1 MRVMPIITISATY
14 GAGGSRIAP
23 AVAARLGLAF
33 HDRLIHAGDTPTV
46 ESLTERLT
54 DEQRQ
59 QQPPGRLLAS
69 LPRMTAALGLPSPTI
84 EDLDSTLSLRER
96 VVTGV
101 NAIAET
107 GSAVVLGRAA
117 AVILAGHPSALHVRL
132 MGPLDA
138 RIAQGMSIEGGTVED
153 AKKHQAETD
162 RAWSRFV
169 TRLFDRDPA
178 DPSLYHLLL
187 DSTALPLETC
197 VEMIALAAAAR
208 G

>member
-1 MRVMPIITISATY
+1 MTIITISATY

-23 AVAARLGLAF
+23 AVAERLGLAF
-33 HDRLIHAGDTPTV
+33 HDRLIRAGDKPTV

-59 QQPPGRLLAS
+59 QQPPGRFFAS
-69 LPRMTAALGLPSPTI
+69 LPRVTAALGLPSPTPD
-84 EDLDSTLSLRER
+84 DLDSIASLRER
-96 VVTGV
+96 VVRSVT
-101 NAIAET
+101 AIAET

-117 AVILAGHPSALHVRL
+117 AVILAGHADTLHVRL

-138 RIAQGMSIEGGTVED
+138 RIAQGMSIEGGTLED
-153 AKKHQAETD
+153 AKRNQAETD

-169 TRLFDRDPA
+169 TRLFDRDAA

-187 DSTALPLETC
+187 DSTALPLDTC
-197 VEMIALAAAAR
+197 VEMIAMAAADR
-208 G
+208 